1 MKAHL
6 ASYALAPSAA
16 SMNLSD
22 SAGDDPPHQYTDT
35 KLASLSRAIFNAR
48 RNARSVSQTLTLGH
62 APHRINSSAASHL
75 PRSIAVAKGVSPWP
89 SCAWTSAPTRDSARM
104 IPWWPPSAAW

>member
-1 MKAHL
+1 MNAHL

-62 APHRINSSAASHL
+62 APHLYTKHD
-75 PRSIAVAKGVSPWP
+75 VSPSNCP
-89 SCAWTSAPTRDSARM
+89 YTYGNTEIKIDAPHQL
-104 IPWWPPSAAW
+104 

>member
-1 MKAHL
+1 MNAHL

-62 APHRINSSAASHL
+62 APHLFTKHDVSL
-75 PRSIAVAKGVSPWP
+75 PNCPYTYGNTKVKDNLPHQL
-89 SCAWTSAPTRDSARM
+89 
-104 IPWWPPSAAW
+104 